1 MRQAYEAKLQ
11 ELTRGVQAA
20 RDSADA
26 ARTQLNAAESKE
38 KSGSQDVAAGL
49 KAAFEQV
56 CRAVLCLLMQT
67 PYVLSQR
74 VRELNEQVEKQKRH
88 EAEYARWQ
96 KVKARDE
103 GRLKELA
110 VELDALKKTKTGLQR
125 RLVQESTQYVAV
137 PSRSA
142 IL

>member
-1 MRQAYEAKLQ
+1 
-11 ELTRGVQAA
+11 
-20 RDSADA
+20 
-26 ARTQLNAAESKE
+26 
-38 KSGSQDVAAGL
+38 
-49 KAAFEQV
+49 
-56 CRAVLCLLMQT
+56 VLCLHTQT
-67 PYVLSQR
+67 PYNSIQR

-125 RLVQESTQYVAV
+125 RLVQESTQYVKAH
-137 PSRSA
+137 SRSA
-142 IL
+142 YL